1 MALHD
6 RSGRL
11 WYESIDRDDIPVMSV
26 TSPPEFSEMEQI
38 SNRYLSQVFANE
50 LGIAEALA
58 STEQELNDM
67 VARRPEDW
75 AAKFA

>member
-1 MALHD
+1 
-6 RSGRL
+6 
-11 WYESIDRDDIPVMSV
+11 
-26 TSPPEFSEMEQI
+26 MEQI

-75 AAKFA
+75 AAKFD